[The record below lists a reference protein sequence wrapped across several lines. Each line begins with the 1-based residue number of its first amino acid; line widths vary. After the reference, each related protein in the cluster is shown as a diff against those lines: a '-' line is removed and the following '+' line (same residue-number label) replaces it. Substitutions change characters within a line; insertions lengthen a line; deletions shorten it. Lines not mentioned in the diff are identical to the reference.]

1 MIMSEEVKFLSLQEA
16 KQLVAAIQEEENIH
30 NNDRRVLTVYNND
43 NRELCWF
50 DFEEIAEAVGEVP
63 EEHRKEA
70 YQDYVL
76 KHIPDWALDI

>member
-1 MIMSEEVKFLSLQEA
+1 MGEEVKFLSFEDA
-16 KQLVAAIQEEENIH
+16 RNLVAAIQEEENIH
-30 NNDRRVLTVYNND
+30 EQDRRILTVYNHD

-50 DFEEIAEAVGEVP
+50 DFEELAEAVGPVP
-63 EEHRKEA
+63 KDQEKEA

>member
-1 MIMSEEVKFLSLQEA
+1 MGEEVKFLSFEDA
-16 KQLVAAIQEEENIH
+16 RNLVAAIQEEENIH
-30 NNDRRVLTVYNND
+30 EQDRRILTVYNHD

-50 DFEEIAEAVGEVP
+50 DFEELAEAVGEVP
-63 EEHRKEA
+63 KDQEKEA

>member
-1 MIMSEEVKFLSLQEA
+1 MSEEVKFLSLQEA

-30 NNDRRVLTVYNND
+30 NNDRRILTVYNHD

-50 DFEEIAEAVGEVP
+50 DYEDLAEAVGEVP
-63 EEHRKEA
+63 EDHRKEA

-76 KHIPDWALDI
+76 KHIPDWAVDI